1 MKNSKDNEMKLVL
14 LILKSPEKEYNSRN
28 LAELMGISPMGALKI
43 ARRLAKEGILK
54 AKQIGKSKIYSINH
68 ESSYAISYASF
79 LMKRESEWSKAYVKR
94 WIGELQKIKHANAII
109 LFGSVLKKE
118 KEAEDIDSLI
128 IVNKKAFQ
136 TVEKEVDKI
145 NILNEKKIHPVYQTE
160 EDLEKNIKSG
170 NKVILNA
177 IKGIVVSGEEKLVSL
192 LRK

>member
-1 MKNSKDNEMKLVL
+1 MKK
-14 LILKSPEKEYNSRN
+14 
-28 LAELMGISPMGALKI
+28 
-43 ARRLAKEGILK
+43 
-54 AKQIGKSKIYSINH
+54 
-68 ESSYAISYASF
+68 
-79 LMKRESEWSKAYVKR
+79 ESEWSKAYVKR